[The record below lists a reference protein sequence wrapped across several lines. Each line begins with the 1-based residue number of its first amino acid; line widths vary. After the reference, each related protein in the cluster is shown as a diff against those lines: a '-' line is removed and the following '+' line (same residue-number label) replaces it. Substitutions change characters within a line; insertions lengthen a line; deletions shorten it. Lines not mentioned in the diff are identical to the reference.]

1 MQVHFCLC
9 LGEKEGVQQLC
20 CLLSV
25 AFLGRPGLTV
35 RTIFHHGLFCHV
47 QHYNMSRK
55 APAQTQHAALVFT
68 VKFKWFGRRLF
79 SYQLQA
85 VWEVCLFG
93 CAWPQHRLLK
103 LPQFAAVIPQLNS
116 PACKWHGEYINQC
129 YKLSKKKPTRQ
140 AINIAEEHWITLFWS
155 VGMESCYSPNLSAV
169 WKEKV
174 KLQQQNSMN
183 SSSLRLLW
191 RSTEAPQSN
200 FCCRTWVRL
209 TLSNGNASRRDLE
222 QINKRNM

>member
-129 YKLSKKKPTRQ
+129 YKLSKKKPNTAGHKHCWGTLNNLVLVGGHGELLQ
-140 AINIAEEHWITLFWS
+140 PKSVCGVKGEGEAAAAKFNEFFITALAVEEHRGSTKQFLLQDVSQTNSFK
-155 VGMESCYSPNLSAV
+155 
-169 WKEKV
+169 WKC
-174 KLQQQNSMN
+174 Q
-183 SSSLRLLW
+183 
-191 RSTEAPQSN
+191 
-200 FCCRTWVRL
+200 
-209 TLSNGNASRRDLE
+209 
-222 QINKRNM
+222 